1 MKNENEKPLVSNKQ
15 KERKNT
21 LRKGKRESVAKE
33 RERTRP
39 WELAEAPFR
48 RGRAEAPPSGWH
60 VLGDLKDEKGEP
72 STELEKKG
80 CGVVT

>member
-21 LRKGKRESVAKE
+21 QKGKKRKCGEGE
-33 RERTRP
+33 REDETVGTGGGAFP
-39 WELAEAPFR
+39 K
-48 RGRAEAPPSGWH
+48 GGAEAPPSGWH

>member
-1 MKNENEKPLVSNKQ
+1 M
-15 KERKNT
+15 
-21 LRKGKRESVAKE
+21 AKE

-39 WELAEAPFR
+39 WEL
-48 RGRAEAPPSGWH
+48 AEAPPSGWH

>member
-39 WELAEAPFR
+39 WELAEAP
-48 RGRAEAPPSGWH
+48 PSGWH

>member
-1 MKNENEKPLVSNKQ
+1 MFQTNRKEGKTHSEREKK
-15 KERKNT
+15 
-21 LRKGKRESVAKE
+21 ESVAKE

-39 WELAEAPFR
+39 WEL
-48 RGRAEAPPSGWH
+48 AEAPPSGWH